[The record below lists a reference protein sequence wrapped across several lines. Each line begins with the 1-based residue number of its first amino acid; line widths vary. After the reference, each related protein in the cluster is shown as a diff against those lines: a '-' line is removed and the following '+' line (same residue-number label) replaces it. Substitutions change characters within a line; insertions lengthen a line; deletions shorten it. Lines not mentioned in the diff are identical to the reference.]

1 MKNKNEEEEEFEY
14 NDEDAT
20 EIILENIS
28 DSLKNKLDFDDI
40 MALLEIKDEYFE
52 KVRVNEEA
60 NGNAPV
66 NIEWDAMNLFIITN
80 AVQYDII
87 LSMEE
92 MEEIIE
98 AELIYLKIN
107 EQVADPT
114 ELENIF
120 CEKCNEEIPFGTP
133 HYTIVK
139 NLEFYCE
146 NPETKEAEIEVEE
159 SEQII
164 ALCKSCGSYFNNEN
178 LEIILKHLPIPGQ
191 EIRN

>member
-1 MKNKNEEEEEFEY
+1 MKEEEFEY
-14 NDEDAT
+14 NNEDAT
-20 EIILENIS
+20 EYILENIS
-28 DSLKNKLDFDDI
+28 DNLKNKLDFDDI
-40 MALLEIKDEYFE
+40 MTLLEIKDEYFE
-52 KVRVNEEA
+52 KVRVSEEA
-60 NGNAPV
+60 KGNAPE
-66 NIEWDAMNLFIITN
+66 NIEWDAMNHFIITN

-107 EQVADPT
+107 EQISDPI
-114 ELENIF
+114 LMENNF
-120 CEKCNEEIPFGTP
+120 CEKCNQEIPFGTP